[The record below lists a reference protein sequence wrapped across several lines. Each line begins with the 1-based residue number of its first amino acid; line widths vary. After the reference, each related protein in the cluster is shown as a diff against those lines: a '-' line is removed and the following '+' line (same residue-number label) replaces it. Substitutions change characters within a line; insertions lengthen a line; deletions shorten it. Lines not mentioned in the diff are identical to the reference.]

1 MYCTGGST
9 LCKNAPWPTPALPT
23 VRSRANAM
31 WIYILKRLLLMIPTL
46 FGIVLVTFIVL
57 QLVPGG
63 PVERMIA
70 QLRAGTRG
78 RESGAAS
85 LALHA
90 DQRARTAI
98 QQEQVEY
105 FQKLYGFDKPVYVQF
120 GAWLVRLFTFD
131 FGESYYRHKKVV
143 DLVLEKLPVSI
154 SLGAWSF
161 VLTYLTCI
169 PLGIRKAVQH
179 GSRFDAITSML
190 ILVGYSIPGFVLG
203 IFLIVLFGGGSFWS
217 VFPLRGL
224 TSDGFAAFSWWH
236 KVLDY
241 LWHLVLPLT
250 CEVIGSF
257 AVLTLLTKNSFLD
270 EIHRQYVHTAPAGGL
285 AQRRVL
291 FKHVFRNAIIPV
303 ILGFPG
309 SFLALFF
316 AGSLLIE
323 TLFSLDGLGLLS
335 YEAIISRDYPVVMAT
350 LFFFSLLALVGNLL
364 SDLSLMLADP
374 RISFESAPR

>member
-1 MYCTGGST
+1 
-9 LCKNAPWPTPALPT
+9 
-23 VRSRANAM
+23 M
-31 WIYILKRLLLMIPTL
+31 WTYILKRLLLMIPTL
-46 FGIVLVTFIVL
+46 FGIVLITFVVL

-70 QLRAGTRG
+70 QLRASTR
-78 RESGAAS
+78 SGEGGAPSPGVHGGQRLRAA
-85 LALHA
+85 
-90 DQRARTAI
+90 I
-98 QQEQVEY
+98 KQEQIEY

-120 GAWLVRLFTFD
+120 GTWLVRLFTFD
-131 FGESYYRHKKVV
+131 FGESYYRHKKVI
-143 DLVLEKLPVSI
+143 DLVMEKFPVSI

-161 VLTYLTCI
+161 LLTYLTCI
-169 PLGIRKAVQH
+169 PLGIHKAVRH

-224 TSDGFAAFSWWH
+224 TSDGFAELFWWQ
-236 KVLDY
+236 KILDY

-250 CEVIGSF
+250 CEVIGGF
-257 AVLTLLTKNSFLD
+257 AVLTLLTKNAFLE
-270 EIHRQYVHTAPAGGL
+270 EIHRQYVQTARARGL
-285 AQRRVL
+285 SQRRVL
-291 FKHVFRNAIIPV
+291 FKHVFRNAIIPI

-316 AGSLLIE
+316 TGSLLIE

-350 LFFFSLLALVGNLL
+350 LFCFSLLALVGNLL
-364 SDLSLMLADP
+364 SDLSLILVDP